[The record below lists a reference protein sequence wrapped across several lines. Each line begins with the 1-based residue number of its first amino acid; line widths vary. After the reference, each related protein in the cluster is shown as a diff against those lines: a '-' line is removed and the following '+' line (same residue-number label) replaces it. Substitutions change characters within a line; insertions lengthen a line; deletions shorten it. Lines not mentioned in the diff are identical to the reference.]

1 MKSTNI
7 CPVLR
12 TLWLPTSGSDRSIS
26 GIGRSVEQGPQYL
39 PNPVFF
45 PRRLSFAVAVA
56 VAVDIAIIAVVLAWS
71 Q

>member
-1 MKSTNI
+1 MKLTNI

-26 GIGRSVEQGPQYL
+26 GVGRSVEQGPQYL

-45 PRRLSFAVAVA
+45 PRRLSFAVAV
-56 VAVDIAIIAVVLAWS
+56 DIAIIAVVLAWS

>member
-1 MKSTNI
+1 M
-7 CPVLR
+7 
-12 TLWLPTSGSDRSIS
+12 
-26 GIGRSVEQGPQYL
+26 EQGPQYL